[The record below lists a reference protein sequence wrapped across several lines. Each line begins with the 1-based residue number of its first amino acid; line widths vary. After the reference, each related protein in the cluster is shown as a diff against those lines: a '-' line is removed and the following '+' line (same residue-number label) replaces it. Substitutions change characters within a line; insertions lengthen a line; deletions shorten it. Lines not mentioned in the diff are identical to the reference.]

1 MFSKDIFV
9 GLPIVEEKGWT
20 TAPLPK
26 SEVIV
31 VIPGT
36 VWYPPP
42 VSVIVISS
50 IDPYALVDI
59 VEYLKVYV
67 LCEY

>member
-1 MFSKDIFV
+1 M
-9 GLPIVEEKGWT
+9 
-20 TAPLPK
+20 
-26 SEVIV
+26 IV

-36 VWYPPP
+36 IWYPPP

-59 VEYLKVYV
+59 VEYFNVDVVGEYESDSGAFGKSYV
-67 LCEY
+67 NVVDPVEIILNLPL

>member
-1 MFSKDIFV
+1 M
-9 GLPIVEEKGWT
+9 
-20 TAPLPK
+20 
-26 SEVIV
+26 IV

-36 VWYPPP
+36 IWYPPP

-59 VEYLKVYV
+59 VEYLRVDV
-67 LCEY
+67 VGE